1 MPDNQDRCYA
11 FGEPMLLA
19 FLSFAP
25 MYSPYYTSRHRTGY
39 HDMLAAYLRQC
50 LSLDAL
56 DSRQLVL
63 QRSRPILEV
72 ILLRF

>member
-1 MPDNQDRCYA
+1 MLSVNRCCWH
-11 FGEPMLLA
+11 FCPLHQCIVHI
-19 FLSFAP
+19 
-25 MYSPYYTSRHRTGY
+25 TSRHRTGY
-39 HDMLAAYLRQC
+39 HDILAAYLRQC

-63 QRSRPILEV
+63 QRSRPILKV